1 MTPVQLDA
9 DRCRSICRS
18 GDPRYDG
25 WFIVGVT
32 STGIYCRP
40 SCPARTPRAENMVFL
55 PSAAAAQAAGFRA
68 CKRCRPDAS
77 PGSPEWNLRG
87 DVVARAMRLIADGE
101 VDRVGVEGLARRL
114 GYSPRHLHR
123 ILVAEVGAGPLAIAR
138 AQRAQTAR
146 LLIETTSLPF
156 ATVAF
161 AAGFSSIRQFNDT
174 VREVFALSPTELRSR
189 RRSASRP
196 EPGVLSLRL
205 PVRLPFDGGG
215 VWSFLA
221 LRAVPGL
228 EEVDGDVYRRTLS
241 LPHGA
246 GAVSLRHRPGAA
258 HVEATLRLDDVADL
272 AAAVQRCRRLL
283 DLDADPVA
291 IDEVLGELGPA
302 GGRVPGAVDGWEVA
316 ARAVTGQQVSL
327 VAGLR
332 TLGRLV
338 ERFGAGGL
346 PAPDVVA
353 GLDPADLGMPR
364 ARGAALVALADAVAS
379 GRVELDVGADR
390 EETRRRLL
398 AIPGIGPW
406 TTDYVALR
414 ALADP
419 DVFLPRDIGLR
430 RGLAALGVDDPTGE
444 RWRPWRSYAVVR
456 LWGLE
461 AARAASRGG
470 KGGDGTTTDR
480 PVDHDRSEQ
489 DDRQEQED
497 GHDDRHDDRS
507 GHDRRVE
514 HRPHDVPVLDAEP
527 PGRADAGR
535 VGRRP
540 ARGGVARRPGRPRAA
555 RAAGRG

>member
-1 MTPVQLDA
+1 MTSVQLDPA
-9 DRCRSICRS
+9 RCRSICRS
-18 GDPRYDG
+18 GDPRFDG

-40 SCPARTPRAENMVFL
+40 SCPARTPRAEHMVFL

-156 ATVAF
+156 STVAF

-189 RRSASRP
+189 RRSTARP

-205 PVRLPFDGGG
+205 PVRLPFDGAGA
-215 VWSFLA
+215 WSFLA

-228 EEVDGDVYRRTLS
+228 EEVDGAVYRRTLA
-241 LPHGA
+241 LPHGT

-258 HVEATLRLDDVADL
+258 HVDATLRLDDVADL

-291 IDEVLGELGPA
+291 VDEVLGELGPA

-338 ERFGAGGL
+338 ERFGDGGL
-346 PAPDVVA
+346 PPAEVVA

-364 ARGAALVALADAVAS
+364 ARGAALVAVADAVAN
-379 GRVELDVGADR
+379 GRVDLDVGADR

-398 AIPGIGPW
+398 ALPGIGPW

-456 LWGLE
+456 LWGL
-461 AARAASRGG
+461 AATRAAGG
-470 KGGDGTTTDR
+470 GRRSSDGEA
-480 PVDHDRSEQ
+480 SERRAQ

-497 GHDDRHDDRS
+497 GHDDRH
-507 GHDRRVE
+507 HDRPGHERSVDDP
-514 HRPHDVPVLDAEP
+514 PHDVPVHDGEP
-527 PGRADAGR
+527 PGRADPGR
-535 VGRRP
+535 LRRRP
-540 ARGGVARRPGRPRAA
+540 ARSGVARRPGRPRAA
-555 RAAGRG
+555 RSAGRR